1 MMLFTVTQVK
11 SFGLLD
17 GDGSHI
23 GKQLC
28 YVVFDVLYIMGK
40 SVLTLSLEQRTNIL
54 KRIIE

>member
-1 MMLFTVTQVK
+1 MLIVTQVR

-28 YVVFDVLYIMGK
+28 YVVFDVLYVMGK
-40 SVLTLSLEQRTNIL
+40 SVITLSLEQRTNIL
-54 KRIIE
+54 KRIVV

>member
-1 MMLFTVTQVK
+1 MPVVTQVR

-28 YVVFDVLYIMGK
+28 YVVFDVLYVMGK
-40 SVLTLSLEQRTNIL
+40 SVITLSLEQRTNIL
-54 KRIIE
+54 KRIVV